1 MSSVSPWFNG
11 SMDQWINDQ
20 NHFLYSYQP
29 TIKSMKQ
36 PTVAAISFLTA
47 ILFFVATVLHAQP
60 IAVDKVRSDFK
71 ALLQRPGTDP
81 KPVFTVVRSD
91 SAAIE
96 KGYFY
101 SEATERVPVLIYK
114 PLNST
119 AKKLPVVICLHGT
132 GGSKDDEG
140 IKELLYRFSKAGF
153 MAVAIDGRFHGER
166 AQASAGHNSYVEAI
180 IKAWQNKD
188 NTQQTH
194 PFYFDTVYDLWRLV
208 DYLNTRADVDSARI
222 GMMGISKGG
231 IETWMAASVDTR
243 IKVAVPVIA
252 AQSFKWSLDN
262 DRWQG
267 RARTIWG
274 AHVQAAKDL
283 GDTGVN
289 KNNVQVFWNKLLP
302 GITGEFDCPSM
313 IRLFAP
319 RPLLVLSTENDQ
331 NCPLPGAKIA
341 FEAAESVYQSTNALN
356 KLQMDIEPN
365 QPHRFTPKHEQMA
378 IAWFVKW
385 L

>member
-1 MSSVSPWFNG
+1 
-11 SMDQWINDQ
+11 
-20 NHFLYSYQP
+20 
-29 TIKSMKQ
+29 MKQ
-36 PTVAAISFLTA
+36 PSTTAISLLTLL
-47 ILFFVATVLHAQP
+47 LFFVATVLHGQP
-60 IAVDKVRSDFK
+60 LDADKIRSDFK

-81 KPVFTVVRSD
+81 RPFFTAVHSD
-91 SAAIE
+91 SAIIE

-101 SEATERVPVLIYK
+101 SEATEKVPVLIYK
-114 PLNST
+114 PLTGIS
-119 AKKLPVVICLHGT
+119 KKLPVVICLHGT

-140 IKELLYRFSKAGF
+140 IKALLYRFSKAGF
-153 MAVAIDGRFHGER
+153 MAVSIDGRFHGER
-166 AQASAGHNSYVEAI
+166 AHAGAVHNSYVDAI
-180 IKAWQNKD
+180 IAAWQNKD
-188 NTQQTH
+188 SAKQTH
-194 PFYFDTVYDLWRLV
+194 PFFFDTVYDLWRLV
-208 DYLNTRADVDSARI
+208 DYLVTRPDVEPARI

-252 AQSFKWSLDN
+252 VQSFKWSLEN

-289 KNNVQVFWNKLLP
+289 KNNVLIFWNKLLP

-313 IRLFAP
+313 LQLIAP

-331 NCPLPGAKIA
+331 NCPLPGARIA
-341 FEAAESVYQSTNALN
+341 FASAEGAYRSKNALN

-365 QPHRFTPKHEQMA
+365 QPHRFTAKHENMA